1 MRSRQDKDDGRDD
14 DKTGDECGGELSSGE
29 RASAGARI
37 GRVDAGVGE
46 PVEGHRG
53 RARGEHGDYDPEQ
66 LVCSR
71 KPGGSEHCATK
82 SEGQSE
88 DRVLP
93 LDHLESDAKIP
104 QDGHKKIVRQISVLR
119 STHSGTLLPKSY
131 KEFSRSATSA
141 RSAIDLGRS
150 ESRRVIAIVRGRSI
164 ARRRSCI
171 AERRCPPGASEAPR
185 RSR

>member
-1 MRSRQDKDDGRDD
+1 MCIRDRDKDDARDD
-14 DKTGDECGGELSSGE
+14 HKTGDECGGELSSGE

-37 GRVDAGVGE
+37 GRVDTGVGE
-46 PVEGHRG
+46 AVEGHRG

-66 LVCSR
+66 LVCSG

-104 QDGHKKIVRQISVLR
+104 QDGHKKIVRQISEMCIRDSKKDAKTGKRKNL
-119 STHSGTLLPKSY
+119 GT
-131 KEFSRSATSA
+131 FSSQAA
-141 RSAIDLGRS
+141 AKKH
-150 ESRRVIAIVRGRSI
+150 
-164 ARRRSCI
+164 
-171 AERRCPPGASEAPR
+171 ERAVQYFKRAG
-185 RSR
+185 